1 MMTKNVMIAS
11 ICFLMLAASA
21 AAADVHAV
29 LSLDNG
35 DGTLV
40 QIFDENMTEGS
51 TAEDL
56 LNATELN
63 VSFVLTETG
72 LVVTGIDD
80 VMNDEMN
87 EWVFQVNGVASEV
100 AVDQYV
106 LQNDDMV
113 LFTFTPIAVDVEAAG
128 NETEEV

>member
-1 MMTKNVMIAS
+1 MTKNVMIAS

-21 AAADVHAV
+21 VAADVHAV

-35 DGTLV
+35 DGALV
-40 QIFDENMTEGS
+40 QIFDGNMTEGS

-56 LNATELN
+56 LNATDLN
-63 VSFVLTETG
+63 VSVLLSETG

-113 LFTFTPIAVDVEAAG
+113 LFTFTPIAVDVEVAG

>member
-21 AAADVHAV
+21 VAADVHAV

-35 DGTLV
+35 DGALV
-40 QIFDENMTEGS
+40 QIFDGNMTEGS

-56 LNATELN
+56 LNATDLN
-63 VSFVLTETG
+63 VSVLLSETG

-113 LFTFTPIAVDVEAAG
+113 LFTFTPIAVDVEVAG

>member
-1 MMTKNVMIAS
+1 MTKNVMIAS